1 MGLVLVTPPASSP
14 ISLTEVKAHLRV
26 DHTDED
32 THIQLLIDAATTYLD
47 GWTGILGRCLVSQ
60 TWDLYLDSFPT
71 CETSIEI
78 PLSPLISVSSVT
90 YTDTAGDPQ
99 TVDSDDY
106 TVDTI
111 TPPGWVVP
119 DSSFSWPAT
128 MDAVNAV
135 KVRFVAGYSSVPA
148 AIKAAMLLMVADL
161 YENREPV
168 IIGQTVNET
177 RAVQSLLAPFRRV
190 GI

>member
-14 ISLTEVKAHLRV
+14 ISLTEAKSHLRV
-26 DHTDED
+26 DHSDED

-47 GWTGILGRCLVSQ
+47 GWTGILGRCLVAQ
-60 TWDLYLDSFPT
+60 TWDLYLDEFPGG
-71 CETSIEI
+71 SIQI
-78 PLSPLISVSSVT
+78 PLAPLISVSSVT
-90 YTDTAGDPQ
+90 YTDTNGATQ

-106 TVDTI
+106 TVDTY

-119 DSSFSWPAT
+119 DSTFTWPST
-128 MDAVNAV
+128 LDAVNAV
-135 KVRFVAGYSSVPA
+135 KVRFVAGYSGGVPA

-168 IIGQTVNET
+168 VIGQAVSET
-177 RAVQSLLAPFRRV
+177 RAVQTILAPFRRV

>member
-1 MGLVLVTPPASSP
+1 MALVLVTPPASSP
-14 ISLTEVKAHLRV
+14 ISLAEAKSHLRV
-26 DHTDED
+26 DHSDED

-47 GWTGILGRCLVSQ
+47 GYTGILGRCLVSQ
-60 TWDLYLDSFPT
+60 TWDLYLDEFPT
-71 CETSIEI
+71 CEPSIQI
-78 PLSPLISVSSVT
+78 PLSPLIAVSSVT